1 MRKRIM
7 KVLFGEDLSTGEETS
22 VEICRENGSRGEGIA
37 VMEIFEEGR
46 ESAGSEEIEAC
57 PVETIIRIW
66 RHDLQGG
73 SAQNSFPAA
82 RSNVDKK
89 RRWYTHE
96 KIRGISSNI

>member
-1 MRKRIM
+1 MRH
-7 KVLFGEDLSTGEETS
+7 GEKLDIPDRGNDEEERAGTG
-22 VEICRENGSRGEGIA
+22 R
-37 VMEIFEEGR
+37 GR
-46 ESAGSEEIEAC
+46 EGKPFADPEEIEAC

-89 RRWYTHE
+89 KEEVYA
-96 KIRGISSNI
+96 

>member
-1 MRKRIM
+1 M

-46 ESAGSEEIEAC
+46 ESADPEEIEAC

-73 SAQNSFPAA
+73 SAQNSLPAA